1 MVWRKHLRI
10 IGRFVD
16 RGQFCF
22 PEAAFPP
29 GAGRES
35 ADYDGRTIGAIF
47 APMPNPTPEEIR
59 EFVIAA
65 HGDVDKVKTMLA
77 AQPALLNL
85 AHPWS
90 ETDSETAIQ
99 AASQVGNVALAEFLL
114 AQGAPLAIYTAAMLG
129 RRDDVTRLLAA
140 DPGLAKAR
148 GAHGIPLLPHA
159 AMSGDVALVSALHA
173 AGATDGA
180 SSALVFAV
188 ARRHVA
194 L

>member
-1 MVWRKHLRI
+1 
-10 IGRFVD
+10 
-16 RGQFCF
+16 
-22 PEAAFPP
+22 
-29 GAGRES
+29 
-35 ADYDGRTIGAIF
+35 
-47 APMPNPTPEEIR
+47 MPNPTPEEIR
-59 EFVIAA
+59 DFVIAG
-65 HGDVDKVKTMLA
+65 HGDFDKVKAMLA

-99 AASQVGNVALAEFLL
+99 AASHVGNVTLAEFLL

-129 RRDDVTRLLAA
+129 RREEVTRLLAA

-148 GAHGIPLLPHA
+148 GAHSIPLLPHA

-180 SSALVFAV
+180 SSALIFAV
-188 ARRHVA
+188 ARRHADLVA
-194 L
+194 WLLAHAAPDLAAKNFQGKTALDVARERGYAEIESLLVRQV